1 MTTNFNETAQE
12 FKGEVKLYSSEI
24 MQMFAGKTIT
34 SATPCSDL
42 TARNN
47 KKYSGIIVGV
57 DGVPFKVGF
66 LPWEIRTFTVQ
77 HYVKENQPI
86 PASVDSKLKDAVM
99 AALLSCNGSEEAY
112 YKAICD
118 AIVGKVSGYH
128 QSTGKNSKTG
138 KTYTCLTWIVVDS
151 KDEAIVDIT
160 SKIEVEEKKEA

>member
-1 MTTNFNETAQE
+1 MTTNFNESAAT
-12 FKGEVKLYSSEI
+12 FTGDVKLYSSEI
-24 MQMFAGKTIT
+24 LQMFAGKKIT
-34 SATPCSDL
+34 SATPCSEL

-47 KKYSGIIVGV
+47 KKYPGIVVGV
-57 DGVPFKVGF
+57 DGMPFKVGF
-66 LPWEIRTFTVQ
+66 LPWEIRTFSVQ
-77 HYVKENQPI
+77 HYVKDNEPV
-86 PASVDSKLKDAVM
+86 PAPVDSLLKDAVM

-118 AIVGKVSGYH
+118 AIVGKYSGYH

-160 SKIEVEEKKEA
+160 SKVETKKEA